1 MLRAGSSRH
10 IDHDQTAA
18 LDQKRGKSSAS
29 TLSVPRAGRA
39 EASAINL
46 AGQRIHFV
54 GIAGAALSG
63 LAQICLAAGAKV
75 SGSDLASSPA
85 TERLQQAGATIYA
98 GHAAKQVAGA
108 TLVVISSAVP
118 QDNVEVTAA
127 RARGVPVL
135 KRHEFVGQLMQDRHG
150 VGVAGTHGKTT
161 TTSMIA
167 LILED
172 AALDPT
178 LLVGG
183 EMRDLG
189 VSAKRGSGPH
199 FVVEADE
206 YDRAF
211 LHMPCEVAVITNI
224 EADHPD
230 IYPTLA
236 DMVDAYRQFVRL
248 VPLGGTI
255 IANWDDPQVRALVK
269 SLRSKSS
276 PIVVTYGVAHS
287 GQWWASEL
295 AANERGG
302 WDFTVWR
309 LGRNLGRF
317 SLGVPGLHNVSNALA
332 ALAATERL
340 GVGIERARATLARFQ
355 GAARRFEVKGQR
367 GGVTVVD
374 DYAHHPSEIRAT
386 LAAARQRF
394 PSHKVWAVF
403 QPHTYTRT
411 AALMDEFARA
421 FRDADHVL
429 VTDIFA
435 ARETN
440 TLGVNSQDLAKRMS
454 HPDARY
460 VGDLTAAAN
469 ALAAEVRGDD
479 VVLTLGAGDVY
490 RVGDLLLSKG

>member
-1 MLRAGSSRH
+1 MLRAHSSRH
-10 IDHDQTAA
+10 MDPEQTAA
-18 LDQKRGKSSAS
+18 LDGKRGKTSAS
-29 TLSVPRAGRA
+29 ALGVAKAGRG
-39 EASAINL
+39 EASSINL

-63 LAQICLAAGAKV
+63 LAHICLAAGARV

-85 TERLQQAGATIYA
+85 TERLQQAGAIIYT

-118 QDNVEVTAA
+118 ADNVEVTAA

-135 KRHEFVGQLMQDRHG
+135 KRHEFVGQLMQDHSG

-172 AALDPT
+172 AGLDPT

-189 VSAKRGSGPH
+189 LSAKRGSGPH

-211 LHMPCEVAVITNI
+211 LSMPCEVAVVTNI

-230 IYPTLA
+230 IYPTLQ
-236 DMVDAYRQFVRL
+236 DMVDAYRQFIRQ

-255 IANWDDPQVRALVK
+255 IANWDDPQVRELVK

-276 PIVVTYGVAHS
+276 PIIVTYGVAHS

-340 GVGIERARATLARFQ
+340 GVSLDRARAALSRFN
-355 GAARRFEVKGQR
+355 GAARRFEIKGQR
-367 GGVTVVD
+367 DGVTIVD

-394 PSHKVWAVF
+394 PGRKVWAVF
-403 QPHTYTRT
+403 QPHTFSRT
-411 AALMDEFARA
+411 ATLMDEFARA

-429 VTDIFA
+429 ITDIFA

-440 TLGVNSQDLAKRMS
+440 TLGVSAQDLARRMS

-460 VGDLTAAAN
+460 IGELTAAA
-469 ALAAEVRGDD
+469 AVVAREARGDD

-490 RVGDLLLSKG
+490 RVGDLLLSNG

>member
-1 MLRAGSSRH
+1 MLRARSSRH

-18 LDQKRGKSSAS
+18 LDRKRGKSSAS
-29 TLSVPRAGRA
+29 ALTVPRSGRG
-39 EASAINL
+39 EESSINL

-63 LAQICLAAGAKV
+63 LAQICLAGGAKV
-75 SGSDLASSPA
+75 SGSDLTSTPA
-85 TERLQQAGATIYA
+85 TQRLEQAGATIYT

-108 TLVVISSAVP
+108 TLVVVSSAVP
-118 QDNVEVTAA
+118 EDNVEVTAA

-135 KRHEFVGQLMQDRHG
+135 KRHEFVGQLMQDHRG

-183 EMRDLG
+183 EVRDLG

-230 IYPTLA
+230 IYPTLD
-236 DMVDAYRQFVRL
+236 DMVDAYRQFVRQI
-248 VPLGGTI
+248 PLGGTI

-295 AANERGG
+295 TPNERGG

-317 SLGVPGLHNVSNALA
+317 SLGVPGLHNVSNALG

-340 GVGIERARATLARFQ
+340 GVGIEQARATLARFQ
-355 GAARRFEVKGQR
+355 GAARRFEVRGQR

-394 PSHKVWAVF
+394 PSRKVWAVF
-403 QPHTYTRT
+403 QPHTYSRT
-411 AALMDEFARA
+411 SALMDEFARA

-440 TLGVNSQDLAKRMS
+440 TLGVSGHDLAKRMS
-454 HPDARY
+454 HPDVRY
-460 VGDLTAAAN
+460 VGDLAAAAN
-469 ALAAEVRGDD
+469 LLAAEARGDD

-490 RVGDLLLSKG
+490 RVGEMLLAKG